1 MKPVNAEENPGLAKL
16 PTEVRNKMGY
26 MKKGGLMKKAKRFDE
41 GGEIDDMRD
50 EANKQDIG
58 DDIRARA
65 RAFVNKS
72 NDTELISEPPVKAIA
87 TKTVTKIKPTPSFT
101 VDRTPESKSMA
112 KAMLSEIKNPSKSET
127 KSVSKLYEPFE
138 GNYIPSK
145 AKPKT
150 LQEKRDMRESRRDS
164 IVSKMSSGGKV
175 KSASARADGCAIRG
189 KTRA

>member
-1 MKPVNAEENPGLAKL
+1 
-16 PTEVRNKMGY
+16 
-26 MKKGGLMKKAKRFDE
+26 MKKTKRFDE

-58 DDIRARA
+58 DDVRARA

-72 NDTELISEPPVKAIA
+72 NNTELISEPPIKTIA
-87 TKTVTKIKPTPSFT
+87 TKTVTKIKPKPSFT
-101 VDRTPESKSMA
+101 VDRTPDSERMA
-112 KAMLSEIKNPSKSET
+112 KAMVNEIRNPSKSET
-127 KSVSKLYEPFE
+127 KSIAKPYEPFE

-164 IVSKMSSGGKV
+164 IISKMASGGKV
-175 KSASARADGCAIRG
+175 KSASSRADGCAIRG